1 MKNKDLEFTEQM
13 LKRHYAIEH
22 ATYEYCQTLMQFDK
36 GDEETKYPWNALVLA
51 QIREYAVETLR
62 EYGYPVC
69 DPYITLDY
77 IDKYCSLKECGK
89 WLPACPPMLLAEL
102 SRCYGWFYVF
112 L

>member
-77 IDKYCSLKECGK
+77 IDKYCSLKECHMESCN
-89 WLPACPPMLLAEL
+89 LHNFSE
-102 SRCYGWFYVF
+102 SQ
-112 L
+112 